1 MVIFENFDRYLQLSR
16 WNYDLLNE
24 YCVQYGV
31 GVVGF
36 VSKED
41 KSRRIHPLKRS
52 ALLVKSNVQI
62 SDYHLNDDSALL
74 RITKAGSVHRSLV
87 SKKNWTVFYFN
98 RTNYEPVALAYQ
110 SGGLVATV
118 VQDLGRVDGVRR
130 VLFGNDLAFWLHKL
144 LLLDSISFLTG
155 EKLSLPLERYLQ
167 IDIDDIFVGERGTR
181 LKAND
186 VDALVEAQE
195 RFRASIEGF
204 QFNLGFSG
212 KHLHR
217 GDDQEDLGDDRLLKM
232 AGHFSWFCHMYAHSQ
247 PHLQANQSVLENQM
261 QLNKE
266 FAEVSLRQNLK
277 SRISN

>member
-1 MVIFENFDRYLQLSR
+1 M
-16 WNYDLLNE
+16 NE
-24 YCVQYGV
+24 YCLQYGV

-41 KSRRIHPLKRS
+41 KSKRIRPLKRS
-52 ALLVKSNVQI
+52 SLLIKSNVQI
-62 SDYHLNDDSALL
+62 SDYHLNENSEVL
-74 RITKAGSVHRSLV
+74 RITKAGSVHKSLV
-87 SKKNWTVFYFN
+87 PKKNWTVFYFN
-98 RTNYEPVALAYQ
+98 RSNHKPIALAYQ
-110 SGGLVATV
+110 SGALVATV
-118 VQDLGRVDGVRR
+118 VQDLGRVDGIRR

-155 EKLSLPLERYLQ
+155 EKLSLPLQRNLQ

-195 RFRASIEGF
+195 RFRTSIEGF

-217 GDDQEDLGDDRLLKM
+217 GNDEEDLGDDHLLKN
-232 AGHFSWFCHMYAHSQ
+232 AGHFRWFCHMYAHSQ
-247 PHLQANQSVLENQM
+247 PHLYPNQSVLENQM

-266 FAEVSLRQNLK
+266 FAQVSN
-277 SRISN
+277 